1 MLANI
6 TFAVQV
12 NGHVSNRISKTLEMS
27 EDLFNSLLQAVY
39 RRTGDAE
46 NWVKVNLFGLVTE
59 QLGQIGSWSAVG
71 VEITRR

>member
-12 NGHVSNRISKTLEMS
+12 NGHVSNRLSKTLEMS
-27 EDLFNSLLQAVY
+27 EALFNQLHQAVY